1 MYISQINSTTNFGC
15 AQMLTKTP
23 KLMNRS
29 LLQKTSNLKN
39 LHGPAEKRKAEKWV
53 AGYTTGNSLTAAAL
67 AQAGGLEEFL
77 LSGIEVAMAA
87 HILNGIYKFD
97 LSPNLI
103 KIIGTGLTGHYVGKG
118 IFKWLTKTV
127 TWVPLVGNG
136 INAVV
141 AGSTTAALG
150 AALIKTAENMDEAR
164 KRGEKM
170 EDIIKKLQEFI
181 KKMG

>member
-1 MYISQINSTTNFGC
+1 MYVSQINPTTNFGR
-15 AQMLTKTP
+15 AEILTKTP

-29 LLQKTSNLKN
+29 MLQRASSLKN
-39 LHGPAEKRKAEKWV
+39 LDGPAEKKKAEKWV
-53 AGYTTGNSLTAAAL
+53 ALYTAGNSATAAAL

-97 LSPNLI
+97 ISPNLL
-103 KIIGTGLTGHYVGKG
+103 KVIGTGLTGHYVGKSV
-118 IFKWLTKTV
+118 FKWLSKTV

-150 AALIKTAENMDEAR
+150 AALIRSAEFMDEAK

-170 EDIIKKLQEFI
+170 DEIIKKLLEFI